1 MEALGGFVV
10 PRRASVV
17 PLSHAQLSV
26 SPAPER
32 VAPLGAAAVRG
43 AAEQR
48 PAPERGFSQTSLV
61 WRVFAANVAVLVS
74 AVAVLAWAPVT
85 VHRVAR
91 PHELVILSVGLLV
104 TLMVDLV
111 LVRRAFGPLRRLTAV
126 MSAVDPGRPG
136 LRAEPTRGAGR
147 EAVALAQA
155 LNAMLDRLEDERRES
170 SRRILAAQEGERSR
184 IAREL
189 HDEVGQMLT
198 AVALGAERA
207 AAGLAPQTEALRE
220 IAQTVLASTEDVHRI
235 GRELRPEALDDL
247 GLVSALVALCS
258 RVERQGAVPVRRDLS
273 WRVPALS
280 SEVELVLY
288 RVAQEAL
295 TNALRHARATEI
307 TVALTGTNNGVVLAV
322 RDDGRGIPERRHERG
337 LNGMRERALLI
348 GAELAVRSSP
358 GAGTEVIL
366 RVPVGDEER

>member
-1 MEALGGFVV
+1 MEALGRKARLRV
-10 PRRASVV
+10 
-17 PLSHAQLSV
+17 LSIGHAQVSV
-26 SPAPER
+26 GPGPAAGR
-32 VAPLGAAAVRG
+32 LVTDARAG
-43 AAEQR
+43 AAE
-48 PAPERGFSQTSLV
+48 ERGRLRLRRGETSLL
-61 WRVFAANVAVLVS
+61 WRVFAANVVVAVV
-74 AVAVLAWAPVT
+74 AFAVLAWAPVT
-85 VHRVAR
+85 VRRVATPR
-91 PHELVILSVGLLV
+91 ELVILSVGLLV
-104 TLMVDLV
+104 MLMVDLV
-111 LVRRAFGPLRRLTAV
+111 LLRRAFGPLRSLTAV

-136 LRAEPTRGAGR
+136 LRAEPARRAGR
-147 EAVALAQA
+147 EAVALARA

-207 AAGLAPQTEALRE
+207 AAEPAPQTDALRE
-220 IAQTVLASTEDVHRI
+220 IAQTVLASVEDVHRI

-280 SEVELVLY
+280 SEVELVIY
-288 RVAQEAL
+288 RVAQEGL
-295 TNALRHARATEI
+295 TNVLRHARATEI
-307 TVALTGTNNGVVLAV
+307 TVSLTEANNGVVLVV
-322 RDDGRGIPERRHERG
+322 RDDGQGIPERRYERG

>member
-1 MEALGGFVV
+1 MEALGRKARLRV
-10 PRRASVV
+10 
-17 PLSHAQLSV
+17 LSIGHAQVSV
-26 SPAPER
+26 GAGPA
-32 VAPLGAAAVRG
+32 AGPLVTDARAG
-43 AAEQR
+43 AAE
-48 PAPERGFSQTSLV
+48 ERSRLRLLRGERSLL
-61 WRVFAANVAVLVS
+61 WRVFAANVAV
-74 AVAVLAWAPVT
+74 AVVAFAGLAWAPVT
-85 VHRVAR
+85 VRRVATPR
-91 PHELVILSVGLLV
+91 ELVILSVGLLV
-104 TLMVDLV
+104 MLMVDLV
-111 LVRRAFGPLRRLTAV
+111 LLRRAFGPLQSLTAV

-136 LRAEPTRGAGR
+136 LRAEPARRAGR
-147 EAVALAQA
+147 EAVALARA

-207 AAGLAPQTEALRE
+207 AAEPAPQTEALRE
-220 IAQTVLASTEDVHRI
+220 IARTVLASIEDVHRI

-247 GLVSALVALCS
+247 GLVSALVTLCS

-280 SEVELVLY
+280 SEVELVIY

-295 TNALRHARATEI
+295 TNALRHARATGI
-307 TVALTGTNNGVVLAV
+307 TVALTGTKNGVVLVV
-322 RDDGRGIPERRHERG
+322 RDDGRGMPERRYERG

-348 GAELAVRSSP
+348 GAELAIRSSP

-366 RVPVGDEER
+366 SVPVGDAER